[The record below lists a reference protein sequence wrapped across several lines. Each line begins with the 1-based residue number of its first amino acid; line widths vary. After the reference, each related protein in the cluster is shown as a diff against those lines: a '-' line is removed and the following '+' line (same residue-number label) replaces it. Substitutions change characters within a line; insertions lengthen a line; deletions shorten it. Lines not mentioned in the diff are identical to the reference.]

1 MFEKDQKVYAVIES
15 NENELFEYKVSGLNG
30 LSRQFIKQV

>member
-15 NENELFEYKVSGLNG
+15 NENELFEYKVIGPHG
-30 LSRQFIKQV
+30 FSREFIKQV